1 MCHKLQEV
9 FLTMT
14 RRIVF
19 TALAL
24 LSMAAVANAG
34 IVDPANSWATI
45 QNPPAIILTAPGG
58 GDSFVFP
65 NNHLIDVYVNDAG
78 YNPVEI
84 LAVDIWLE
92 NDGTE
97 PCPGGWTADSSTYAP
112 DPGHTTFSYAPRG
125 GVGLGDFCRIEGT
138 RVIAVGHVIEDLGLD
153 LRFVSPDLNGDGT
166 VGLTDFAVFA
176 TFFNLPCTDNAW
188 CADLD
193 KSDDTPPAACVTLTD
208 FAIFATYF
216 NASNC

>member
-1 MCHKLQEV
+1 
-9 FLTMT
+9 MT

-24 LSMAAVANAG
+24 LTMAAVANAG

-45 QNPPAIILTAPGG
+45 NNPPAVILTAPGG
-58 GDSFVFP
+58 AESFVFP

-84 LAVDIWLE
+84 VAADIWLE

-125 GVGLGDFCRIEGT
+125 GVGFGDLCRIEGT
-138 RVIAVGHVIEDLGLD
+138 RVIAVGHVIEDFDVD
-153 LRFVSPDLNGDGT
+153 LRFVSPDLNGDGS
-166 VGLTDFAVFA
+166 VGLVDFSLFA
-176 TFFNLPCTDNAW
+176 TSYNMPCTDNVW
-188 CADLD
+188 CADYS
-193 KSDDTPPAACVTLTD
+193 KSDEALPLPCVTLPD
-208 FAIFATYF
+208 FAIFAGFY
-216 NASNC
+216 NVSDCP